1 MNLNELKKIISDGES
16 ETVECWG
23 SGIINMLG
31 WCKENGNKSPEWK
44 ADSDKNQK
52 AECFAIGWVN

>member
-1 MNLNELKKIISDGES
+1 MNLKKLKIIIADGES
-16 ETVECWG
+16 ETIERWG

-44 ADSDKNQK
+44 ADSDSGSESRLHDKPK
-52 AECFAIGWVN
+52 R